1 MWETVSDSIWEKFLI
16 WIYESIYG
24 AIGDFFTLIGNL
36 NNGIFDLPWVQAIL
50 KLFNLFGWAL
60 FVSGLVVAIFNIA
73 IEYQSMHRFN
83 IKQQILPIIYG
94 FLAVNL
100 FTVVPIRLYMFC
112 ITIQNTLMHDLADL
126 FAANISKEQSLVD
139 LAQLVLGSFSG
150 VVGIFNLIAMIA
162 LGYCV
167 VKIFFANIKRG
178 GILLIQIAVGS
189 LYLFSLPQG
198 YSDGFYQWCKQIIA
212 LCITAFLQMTLLY
225 VGLLT
230 WQTDMLL
237 GLGIMLSANEV
248 PRIAQMFG
256 LDTSTKVNV
265 MSAVH
270 TTSTAIN
277 LSKAIVKK

>member
-1 MWETVSDSIWEKFLI
+1 M
-16 WIYESIYG
+16 
-24 AIGDFFTLIGNL
+24 
-36 NNGIFDLPWVQAIL
+36 
-50 KLFNLFGWAL
+50 
-60 FVSGLVVAIFNIA
+60 SGLMVAIFNIA

-83 IKQQILPIIYG
+83 IKQQILPLIYG

-100 FTVVPIRLYMFC
+100 FTVVPIRLYLFC
-112 ITIQNTLMHDLADL
+112 ITIQNTLMHDLAGL
-126 FAANISKEQSLVD
+126 FATNIPAKQTLAD

-150 VVGIFNLIAMIA
+150 TVGILNLIAMMA

-178 GILLIQIAVGS
+178 GILLTQISVGS

-225 VGLLT
+225 AGLLT

-256 LDTSTKVNV
+256 LDTSARVNV

>member
-60 FVSGLVVAIFNIA
+60 FVSGLVVAIFNTA

-100 FTVVPIRLYMFC
+100 STVVPIRLYMFC
-112 ITIQNTLMHDLADL
+112 ITIQNTLMHDLAGL
-126 FAANISKEQSLVD
+126 FATNISTKQSLAD

-150 VVGIFNLIAMIA
+150 TVGILNLITMIA

-178 GILLIQIAVGS
+178 GILLTQIAVGS

-225 VGLLT
+225 AGLLT

-256 LDTSTKVNV
+256 LDTSAKVNV

-270 TTSTAIN
+270 TTTTAIN
-277 LSKAIVKK
+277 LTKAITKK

>member
-100 FTVVPIRLYMFC
+100 FTVVPIRLYMFF